1 MTIKHSYLLLASLFA
16 LTASAQTNRT
26 ALIIGV
32 GEYGYAGA
40 PPLDGVQYDMVSAKK
55 IANAMGIDD
64 KNIRYIK
71 NTEATKENI
80 LKALNALG
88 DNTSEGSKAF
98 VYFSGHGTR
107 QQLEGN
113 CVEGL
118 LTYEGQTISNQEF
131 AKATQKLVKNADKV
145 VTMIDACHAGGV
157 APPVNQTRSMVAASF
172 TPKFFMKSGGPANT
186 CTVVSNL
193 KTRSLLPEVTR
204 LGGLQENF
212 VQITAARPDEQSL
225 DQPGLG
231 GVATQALR
239 DCLLGKAKDL
249 NNSGAVSMSE
259 IQQCAQNTIDS
270 NLKGNPYYAPH
281 HVTVS
286 GNRNLIPVQ
295 RPPVVV
301 AALKLPPEPPKP
313 VLVTQPP
320 PVVSAPPTVAT
331 PPEVAAPAV
340 VTPSKPMPPP
350 PAVIA
355 QAPSVSIPTPAPD
368 ILVTPAQ
375 VTPPASKPP
384 VKPTPEPVKPTPPE
398 PVLAS
403 LATLQDIEQQRN
415 PRRVVEVKVSKPSMK
430 IGKDSLDLSIKS
442 SHDGFIYMILLGSD
456 SKSFYVLYPNGLDKN
471 NSIKAGQTVRV
482 PRPDWE
488 VKATGPV
495 GTNNLLVMV
504 SDSPRKLN
512 TLTMAEPTASEP
524 FTYALNDIGGRT
536 ALINFLTS
544 SGTDGKSES
553 FGAKLVAIKEVK

>member
-1 MTIKHSYLLLASLFA
+1 MKYAYLLAALMFA
-16 LTASAQTNRT
+16 QAASAQTNRT

-40 PPLDGVQYDMVSAKK
+40 PPLDGVKYDMFSAQK

-64 KNIRYIK
+64 KNIKYLK
-71 NTEATKENI
+71 NSEATKDNI
-80 LKALNALG
+80 IKALNALG
-88 DNTSEGSKAF
+88 ESTSEGSKAF

-107 QQLEGN
+107 QQVEES

-131 AKATQKLVKNADKV
+131 AKATQKLVKNADKL

-157 APPVNQTRSMVAASF
+157 APPVNQTRSMGTQSF
-172 TPKFFMKSGGPANT
+172 TPKFFMKSGGPTNA
-186 CTVVSNL
+186 CSLVSNM
-193 KTRSLLPEVTR
+193 KTRGLLPEVTR

-249 NNSGAVSMSE
+249 NSSGAISMSE
-259 IQQCAQNTIDS
+259 IQQCAQNTINDT
-270 NLKGNPYYAPH
+270 LKGNPVYAPH

-295 RPPVVV
+295 RPPTVVAVVTPEPTKPVVV
-301 AALKLPPEPPKP
+301 ATTPTFIVPPM
-313 VLVTQPP
+313 VI
-320 PVVSAPPTVAT
+320 APPTPLPPTPQPVFVNPPVIVAAT
-331 PPEVAAPAV
+331 PAPAV
-340 VTPSKPMPPP
+340 V
-350 PAVIA
+350 VR
-355 QAPSVSIPTPAPD
+355 
-368 ILVTPAQ
+368 
-375 VTPPASKPP
+375 
-384 VKPTPEPVKPTPPE
+384 PEPVKPTPAPPVQVVIQPPVKPAPETIKVPPVE

-403 LATLQDIEQQRN
+403 IATLKDIEQQRN
-415 PRRVVEVKVSKPSMK
+415 PKRVVDVKVSKPAMK

-442 SHDGFIYMILLGSD
+442 SHDGYIYMILLGSD
-456 SKSFYVLYPNGLDKN
+456 AKSFYVLYPNGLDKN
-471 NSIKAGQTVRV
+471 NAIKAGQTVRV
-482 PRPDWE
+482 PKPDWE
-488 VKATGPV
+488 VKAAGPV

-512 TLTMAEPTASEP
+512 TLTMAEPTAAEP
-524 FTYALNDIGGRT
+524 FTYALNDIGGRS

-544 SGTDGKSES
+544 SGTDGMSES
-553 FGAKLVAIKEVK
+553 FGAKLVAIKEIK

>member
-1 MTIKHSYLLLASLFA
+1 MTMKYVGILLSAVFA
-16 LTASAQTNRT
+16 FSASAQTNRT

-64 KNIRYIK
+64 KNIRYLR
-71 NTEATKENI
+71 NSEATKDNI
-80 LKALNALG
+80 IKALNTLG
-88 DNTSEGSKAF
+88 ETTSEGSKAF

-107 QQLEGN
+107 QQVEES

-131 AKATQKLVKNADKV
+131 AKATQRLVKNADKV

-157 APPVNQTRSMVAASF
+157 APPVNQTRSMANQSF
-172 TPKFFMKSGGPANT
+172 TPKFFMKSGGPANA
-186 CTVVSNL
+186 CSVVSNL
-193 KTRSLLPEVTR
+193 KTRALLPEVTR

-225 DQPGLG
+225 DQPGQG

-249 NNSGAVSMSE
+249 NSSGAVSMSE
-259 IQQCAQNTIDS
+259 IQQCAQNTID
-270 NLKGNPYYAPH
+270 NTLKGNPYYQPH

-295 RPPVVV
+295 RPPAVV
-301 AALKLPPEPPKP
+301 AVVNPPPEPPKP
-313 VLVTQPP
+313 VAVTPPLITP
-320 PVVSAPPTVAT
+320 PVVVVPPK
-331 PPEVAAPAV
+331 PPEPAPQPNV
-340 VTPSKPMPPP
+340 V
-350 PAVIA
+350 V
-355 QAPSVSIPTPAPD
+355 APSP
-368 ILVTPAQ
+368 LV
-375 VTPPASKPP
+375 V
-384 VKPTPEPVKPTPPE
+384 VTPEPVKPAPAQVLIPPKPEPIKIKPEE

-403 LATLQDIEQQRN
+403 LATLKDIEQQRN
-415 PRRVVEVKVSKPSMK
+415 PRRVVDVKVSKPAMK
-430 IGKDSLDLSIKS
+430 IGKDSLDLTIKS
-442 SHDGFIYMILLGSD
+442 SHDGYIYMILLGSD
-456 SKSFYVLYPNGLDKN
+456 AKSFYVLYPNGLDKN
-471 NSIKAGQTVRV
+471 NVIKAGQAVRI
-482 PRPDWE
+482 PKPDWE
-488 VKATGPV
+488 VKAAGPV

-512 TLTMAEPTASEP
+512 TLTMAEPTAAEP
-524 FTYALNDIGGRT
+524 FTYALNDIGGRS